1 MGYLMT
7 RSIDTNSK
15 TYVSPI
21 EPGFLRG
28 FEITSVTPY
37 SFTYPTLNSLGS
49 IKYDSD
55 TTWLFAASADSV
67 GAGSSAKRI
76 LLSTYKKSTN
86 QLSYVGSINASHD
99 PNTNHTCVS
108 IKPSLE
114 FHKTGSVTVTGTQV
128 TGSGTSW
135 KTDGACVGNRIGFG
149 STSSADITT
158 WYQISSISND
168 TALTVTRGVAADG
181 QTSILNITGS
191 TPYVIE
197 DFRLLYVNYADFQ
210 PGSRSVILIKGLRS
224 EIFTTTPTA
233 VPAATT
239 VDNIRACYRLVDGAT
254 TSAVYTPISMVLEP
268 KNSFTQQYAYS
279 VSRPATTTI
288 SLQQFNVRAP
298 LILTAGRASSSFG
311 FTTGNQ
317 AHGGTETSFNFNV
330 METDS
335 KGNYYVSHYTRMSRI
350 PTASIVAASTTFIAN
365 HMIENPPGTSTT
377 FPLSSQLADITYLP
391 VIDRFY
397 ISHRQGTIRNYI
409 TRFSSGSQFETQTH
423 VNHVNQQST
432 YLVSEFDQL
441 TPNFISTRLSSTY
454 CDGRLFVARAAAS
467 SNNNIIYSLPLE
479 ADQQFETTSSACI
492 ITPELF
498 TPSASAYNKVY
509 VEDTAYFN
517 IPRFAIPRE
526 PYTLYYR
533 TSGISDNSGAWTL
546 ISPSGSISGSA
557 SSIQFKLTFSTLGY
571 YSIPSRIHGI
581 TLTYSS
587 SIPQQAISNYDP
599 SISQTNIGSQ
609 IFAWRQTAKFNKN
622 IPDLNLNLYSGST
635 LVLTDSV
642 STSLSGS
649 WEYSVTDGNIWL
661 PWSSTSDAVNNYIRY
676 TATNPLPSGSV
687 IRALLYI

>member
-37 SFTYPTLNSLGS
+37 SFTFPNLNSLGS

-55 TTWLFAASADSV
+55 TIWLFAASADS
-67 GAGSSAKRI
+67 AGSGAAAKRI

-86 QLSYVGSINASHD
+86 QLNYVGSINASFD
-99 PNTNHTCVS
+99 PNTFHTCVS

-114 FHKTGSVTVTGTQV
+114 FHTTGSVTVIGTQV
-128 TGSGTSW
+128 TGSGTLW
-135 KTDGACVGNRIGFG
+135 QTDGACVGNRIGFG

-158 WYQISSISND
+158 WYQISSISNN
-168 TALTVTRGVAADG
+168 TALTITRGVATDG
-181 QTSILNITGS
+181 FVPNLNITGS
-191 TPYVIE
+191 VPYVIE
-197 DFRLLYVNYADFQ
+197 DFRLLYVNYSDTQ
-210 PGSRSVILIKGLRS
+210 PSTRSIILIKGLRP
-224 EIFTTTPTA
+224 EIFTTSPTA
-233 VPAATT
+233 LPAATT
-239 VDNIRACYRLVDGAT
+239 VDNLRACYRLVDGAT
-254 TSAVYTPISMVLEP
+254 ANATYSPISLILET

-279 VSRPATTTI
+279 VSRPAATTI
-288 SLQQFNVRAP
+288 SIQRFNVRAP
-298 LILTAGRASSSFG
+298 LVLTAGRASSSFD
-311 FTTGNQ
+311 FTTGAQ
-317 AHGGTETSFNFNV
+317 AHGGTDTSPEYNV
-330 METDS
+330 METDN

-350 PTASIVAASTTFIAN
+350 PTGSIVSGSTTFIAN
-365 HMIENPPGTSTT
+365 HMIENPPGGTGS
-377 FPLSSQLADITYLP
+377 FALSSQLADITYLP

-423 VNHVNQQST
+423 VNHINQQST

-441 TPNFISTRLSSTY
+441 TPHFISTRLSSTY

-517 IPRFAIPRE
+517 TTRFAIPRE

-581 TLTYSS
+581 TLLYSS
-587 SIPQQAISNYDP
+587 SIIQQAISNYDP
-599 SISQTNIGSQ
+599 SVLQTNVGSQ
-609 IFAWRQTAKFNKN
+609 IFAWRQTAKFNQN
-622 IPDLNLNLYSGST
+622 IPDLNLNLYSGSA

-642 STSLSGS
+642 SASVSGS
-649 WEYSVTDGNIWL
+649 WEYSTTEGNTWL
-661 PWSSTSDAVNNYIRY
+661 PWSSTADAVNNYIRY
-676 TATNPLPSGSV
+676 TATDPLPSGS
-687 IRALLYI
+687 IIKALLYV